1 MPIFYLKGHL
11 HSLFLCLNIYF
22 LLVFCQN
29 VIFYSIE
36 NANIDIDYVEN
47 GKIDSFK
54 FEIKSIYILN
64 TFKSVYL
71 LQNQY
76 LKCVYINNSYKY
88 YIPNI
93 VEIPGHENIILNFSA
108 LDDEQDNV
116 LTSKIFMG
124 QISYKF
130 LLRFIKYSTEEDAFI
145 NALSFMEFINIL
157 TVLEI
162 LGFKRTKNNNTF
174 LKHLLVSSIMSKN
187 FDFHLSDMFLK
198 LPNSDYDRFQL
209 NLEYLFSV
217 FLKFVFIDKISN
229 YTFLYF
235 KNNSSSKDPLKN
247 LSYRGY
253 IRYKERLGNDNIIFL
268 ESHICSHL
276 EKLLKYSWIKNSI
289 ICFIRHCNVDLYL
302 IAMKMGKLKPMISNF
317 IDLIKPDSLKKLII
331 TDNVINKPTLKVL
344 IHYGYFPITKF
355 VKIICDLDIEEIH
368 LVLRHSQN
376 IKRLIIESK
385 EACYNIFFELKKHA
399 IIHKNLNIKYK
410 CNILIMQCQMNDIF
424 QNLPQNLSFF
434 IRKFHISF
442 THCEFCMMKSL
453 TFFRKVLI
461 KYNTKKKLKKYKN
474 QFYNCINTKEVYIS
488 TKQNKPEK
496 IHRKIFKYI
505 FRMEKLESILLEN
518 IIIPE
523 ILIWHILESK
533 NLISIKLYN
542 SCIPT
547 HFSHDYSILNYIL
560 RSITIKESKY
570 TLNDNFFKFLL
581 LFRNLTFLKLYIKD
595 IDSDFEMRNKHCT
608 SRIINTPN
616 ENLIVKLEY
625 LKVNIKE
632 ETIIDWSILFAFSN
646 FFDIS
651 NLNILI
657 LQMHELNEKDAFII
671 SNLRSLKEI
680 CLSIYRQKTEIMLKR
695 LTKILENKFIKRI
708 RLDICNLNNYM
719 FEYIYNFKNFDMV
732 FIHFQ
737 YFEAYDL
744 NSLHRIRC
752 NYPNSV
758 IFLYEF
764 NRLVSSEVKCFL
776 KEHNIG

>member
-1 MPIFYLKGHL
+1 MPIFYFKGQL

-54 FEIKSIYILN
+54 FEIKSMYILN

-289 ICFIRHCNVDLYL
+289 IFFIRHCNVDLYL

-355 VKIICDLDIEEIH
+355 VKIICNLDIEEIH
-368 LVLRHSQN
+368 LILRHSQN

-424 QNLPQNLSFF
+424 QNLPENLSFY

-453 TFFRKVLI
+453 TFFR
-461 KYNTKKKLKKYKN
+461 
-474 QFYNCINTKEVYIS
+474 
-488 TKQNKPEK
+488 
-496 IHRKIFKYI
+496 
-505 FRMEKLESILLEN
+505 
-518 IIIPE
+518 
-523 ILIWHILESK
+523 K

-616 ENLIVKLEY
+616 DNLIVKLEY

-657 LQMHELNEKDAFII
+657 LQMPELNEKDAFII

-719 FEYIYNFKNFDMV
+719 FEYIYKFKNFDMV

-758 IFLYEF
+758 IFLYEY

>member
-1 MPIFYLKGHL
+1 
-11 HSLFLCLNIYF
+11 
-22 LLVFCQN
+22 
-29 VIFYSIE
+29 
-36 NANIDIDYVEN
+36 
-47 GKIDSFK
+47 
-54 FEIKSIYILN
+54 
-64 TFKSVYL
+64 
-71 LQNQY
+71 
-76 LKCVYINNSYKY
+76 
-88 YIPNI
+88 
-93 VEIPGHENIILNFSA
+93 
-108 LDDEQDNV
+108 
-116 LTSKIFMG
+116 MG

-162 LGFKRTKNNNTF
+162 LGFKRTKNNNHF

-247 LSYRGY
+247 LSYLGY

-289 ICFIRHCNVDLYL
+289 IFFIRHCNVDLYL
-302 IAMKMGKLKPMISNF
+302 IAMKKGKLKPMISNF

-355 VKIICDLDIEEIH
+355 VKIICNLDIEEIH
-368 LVLRHSQN
+368 LILRNSQN

-410 CNILIMQCQMNDIF
+410 CNILIMQCRMNDIF
-424 QNLPQNLSFF
+424 QNLPENLSFY

-453 TFFRKVLI
+453 TFFR
-461 KYNTKKKLKKYKN
+461 
-474 QFYNCINTKEVYIS
+474 
-488 TKQNKPEK
+488 
-496 IHRKIFKYI
+496 
-505 FRMEKLESILLEN
+505 
-518 IIIPE
+518 
-523 ILIWHILESK
+523 K

-616 ENLIVKLEY
+616 DNLIVKLEY

-758 IFLYEF
+758 IFLYEY